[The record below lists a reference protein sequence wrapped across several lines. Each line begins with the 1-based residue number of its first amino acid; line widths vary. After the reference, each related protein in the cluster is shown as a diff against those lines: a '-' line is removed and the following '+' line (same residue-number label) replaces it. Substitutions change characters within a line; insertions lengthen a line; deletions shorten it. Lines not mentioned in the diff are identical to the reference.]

1 MTLKRKLLLSVAL
14 VALGALGVASFASAT
29 VTAPTPTGFFD
40 GNINSCSTGGKSVEA
55 VLNLNGPWAG
65 GSSGSWPATKVSG
78 DGLTVNISDV
88 TTVNGQL
95 VFRWSASLP
104 VDLAVVKQAS
114 GGAYWVFNPAQT
126 SGTLAS
132 YTEDGKPSGGVSH
145 VLFCYHPKLGPP
157 PPVVTPPV
165 VTPPVV
171 TPPVVTPPV
180 VTPPVVT
187 PPGVTPPVVSPA
199 APLLPPTAKPK
210 PKPKKSTP
218 TVCTVITINTKSVAM
233 GKTSRITVKVTAGGK
248 ALAGGKVRF
257 KGAGMNKVVKVNKA
271 GVAIVSLSPKVAG
284 IITVTVVGKKAC
296 STQRLGVVGA
306 FEPPVTG

>member
-165 VTPPVV
+165 VTPP
-171 TPPVVTPPV
+171 
-180 VTPPVVT
+180 
-187 PPGVTPPVVSPA
+187 GVTPPVVSPA

>member
-14 VALGALGVASFASAT
+14 VALGSLGVASFASAT
-29 VTAPTPTGFFD
+29 VTAPNPTGFFD
-40 GNINSCSTGGKSVEA
+40 GNINSCGTGDKSVEA
-55 VLNLNGPWAG
+55 VLDLNGPWAG

-78 DGLTVNISDV
+78 DGLTVDISNV

-95 VFRWSASLP
+95 FFNWSASLP

-157 PPVVTPPV
+157 PPVVNPPVVNPPVVNPPVVNPPV

-171 TPPVVTPPV
+171 
-180 VTPPVVT
+180 
-187 PPGVTPPVVSPA
+187 SPE

-210 PKPKKSTP
+210 PKLKPKPKPIP

-248 ALAGGKVRF
+248 AVAGGKVRF
-257 KGAGMNKVVKVNKA
+257 KGAGMNKVVRANKA